1 MTNPSSHPV
10 DAYLKQLQK
19 AFAQGDAT
27 EHTHRTALQ
36 LLLEASAANIKAT
49 NEPKSA
55 ERENKPDYIVRKGQ
69 SIVGFVEAKDID
81 ADLKKALKTP
91 QLKRYLEALPNLL
104 LTNYTDFIWFV
115 GGEKRMEISLAAVD
129 GKAITPATDGAQKW
143 AELVAS
149 FLAVVTPTL
158 TTPSQVAKS
167 LAGQTRLLRDLS
179 KELLEANN
187 PDLLSQE
194 ASFRALLVPDLKPE
208 EFADMY
214 AQTAAYGLFTAR
226 VFEHTTTFGGTA
238 VSLPD
243 SMKDADFNL
252 EKAAYLIPKAN
263 PFLRQF
269 FQHVAGTNL
278 HDQLRWLIE
287 QIADSLR
294 FVDMEKVLHRQGKKQ
309 GFEDPVFHFYERFLF
324 EYDPALRKS
333 RGVYYTPEPVVDFIV
348 RGVDELLQTRFNKPR
363 GLADPSALVLDPA
376 TGTATFLRKVID
388 VIHQREIN
396 DGAGGSWPDYVRSK
410 LLPRVFGFELM
421 MAPYTVAH
429 LKLALQLQ
437 EQGFQF
443 AHGER
448 LNVFLTNT
456 LDTIKTQVDAYM
468 ANWIASENEGAEH
481 VKRSAP
487 VEVVLGNPPYSGESR
502 NKSDFIMNLLA
513 AYKKEPEG
521 GPLKERNSK
530 WLNDD
535 YVKFIR
541 FAHDRVARTGH
552 GIVAFITNHGWIDN
566 PTFRGM
572 RAQLMADFDDI
583 YVIDL
588 HGNSKKK
595 ERTPE
600 ALKAFGED
608 KNVFDIEQGVSIT
621 FLVKLPASGTAPT
634 GDEEAFSLVAQDAS
648 DIKPKARKLAGGAV
662 TLRAHI
668 HHAQLWGSRDHKYD
682 WLEANSIASTL
693 WQTIQPP
700 LPQLLM
706 TPRDE
711 SAAAE
716 YERGWKITDIMPIN
730 SVGIVTARDALTI
743 HFSRDQVAETIKRF
757 VSLPVETARQVFDL
771 GPDAQDWT
779 IQSAQEDLTKSGLN
793 VNRIA
798 PILYRPFDTRF
809 TYFTGRSKGFHC
821 RARGEVMNQLVGGD
835 VLSISTT
842 RSVETGAFSHVFVAS
857 ALSTHHTV
865 SIKEVNYAFPIT
877 SSVSQNASRPNVSL
891 GFSTQL
897 PRGLA
902 VGASLTPAATEMVL
916 DPKNILAYIYAVL
929 HAPSYRS
936 RYAEFLKSDF
946 PRIPIALDAA
956 APTGST
962 FAEVWAKLLPLGHEM
977 IDLHLLRKVPSELRA
992 NFKVLGSDEVEKPR
1006 YEPPNTPMNP
1016 GKLGRVYINA
1026 TQCFEGVTPETWAF
1040 KVGGYQVCEKWLK
1053 DRKGRTLTSDD
1064 VDHYRNVVAA
1074 LTRTQSLMQEIDAV
1088 VNGVLWPK
1096 S

>member
-1 MTNPSSHPV
+1 
-10 DAYLKQLQK
+10 
-19 AFAQGDAT
+19 
-27 EHTHRTALQ
+27 
-36 LLLEASAANIKAT
+36 
-49 NEPKSA
+49 
-55 ERENKPDYIVRKGQ
+55 
-69 SIVGFVEAKDID
+69 
-81 ADLKKALKTP
+81 
-91 QLKRYLEALPNLL
+91 
-104 LTNYTDFIWFV
+104 
-115 GGEKRMEISLAAVD
+115 
-129 GKAITPATDGAQKW
+129 
-143 AELVAS
+143 
-149 FLAVVTPTL
+149 
-158 TTPSQVAKS
+158 
-167 LAGQTRLLRDLS
+167 
-179 KELLEANN
+179 
-187 PDLLSQE
+187 
-194 ASFRALLVPDLKPE
+194 
-208 EFADMY
+208 
-214 AQTAAYGLFTAR
+214 
-226 VFEHTTTFGGTA
+226 
-238 VSLPD
+238 
-243 SMKDADFNL
+243 
-252 EKAAYLIPKAN
+252 
-263 PFLRQF
+263 
-269 FQHVAGTNL
+269 
-278 HDQLRWLIE
+278 
-287 QIADSLR
+287 
-294 FVDMEKVLHRQGKKQ
+294 
-309 GFEDPVFHFYERFLF
+309 
-324 EYDPALRKS
+324 
-333 RGVYYTPEPVVDFIV
+333 
-348 RGVDELLQTRFNKPR
+348 
-363 GLADPSALVLDPA
+363 
-376 TGTATFLRKVID
+376 
-388 VIHQREIN
+388 
-396 DGAGGSWPDYVRSK
+396 
-410 LLPRVFGFELM
+410 

-481 VKRSAP
+481 VKRAAP

-621 FLVKLPASGTAPT
+621 FLVKLPASTAAPA
-634 GDEEAFSLVAQDAS
+634 GAEEAFSLVAQDAS

-668 HHAQLWGSRDHKYD
+668 HHAELWGSRDHKYD
-682 WLEANSIASTL
+682 WLEANSIASTP

-716 YERGWKITDIMPIN
+716 YERGWKITDIMPVN

-743 HFSRDQVAETIKRF
+743 HFTREQVAETIKRF
-757 VSLPVETARQVFDL
+757 ASLPVEKAREVFDL

-779 IQSAQEDLTKSGLN
+779 IESAQRDLNESGLDAK
-793 VNRIA
+793 RIIPVA
-798 PILYRPFDTRF
+798 YRPLDIRQ
-809 TYFTGRSKGFHC
+809 TYFTGTSKGFHC
-821 RARGEVMNQLVGGD
+821 RARGDVMRHMLASSTIGLALGRAGAATGSSTWD
-835 VLSISTT
+835 VLWLSDCVTEFNLFRRGGNNLFPLWL
-842 RSVETGAFSHVFVAS
+842 RSNEA
-857 ALSTHHTV
+857 
-865 SIKEVNYAFPIT
+865 
-877 SSVSQNASRPNVSL
+877 SSVDNGSSQLTANLAPKFLEALAAARSRSAQAGSTDVEVS
-891 GFSTQL
+891 
-897 PRGLA
+897 P
-902 VGASLTPAATEMVL
+902 E
-916 DPKNILAYIYAVL
+916 DILAYLYAIL

-956 APTGST
+956 ARAGST
-962 FAEVWAKLLPLGHEM
+962 FADVWTKLLPLGRAM
-977 IDLHLLRKVPSELRA
+977 IDLHLLRNVPSELRA
-992 NFKVLGSDEVEKPR
+992 NFNVSGSIEVEKPR

-1016 GKLGRVYINA
+1016 AKLGRVYINA

-1053 DRKGRTLTSDD
+1053 DRKGRKLTSDD

-1074 LTRTQSLMQEIDAV
+1074 LTRTQTLMQEIDAV
-1088 VNGVLWPK
+1088 VNGMLWPK
-1096 S
+1096 